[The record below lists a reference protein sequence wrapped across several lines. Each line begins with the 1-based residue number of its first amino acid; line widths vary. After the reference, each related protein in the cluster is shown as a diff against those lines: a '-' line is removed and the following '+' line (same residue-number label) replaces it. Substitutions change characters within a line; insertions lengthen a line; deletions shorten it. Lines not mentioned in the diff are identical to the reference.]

1 MGFEKNKKRQ
11 PKNRKTKTILVF
23 DVKAREEFLTGFRKR
38 KNERRKKAQ
47 DERKSQM
54 KIDKKESKQRRRELL
69 KKSMEY
75 TGKRKKQNPEMDFKE
90 FVKPE
95 VIDLPE
101 HTVTITDI
109 SDIDFAG
116 HNGLRLGQ
124 NKESEQEIEE
134 ETEETEETTEDGN
147 KKPLDKKGIKA
158 LYRKKSTEQHMRK
171 VFGKHKVN
179 YTHAQDKK
187 FKMKR
192 RTDFPN
198 KKIKKRCH

>member
-1 MGFEKNKKRQ
+1 MYPEKSTNTAVMYPENSTNTSVMYPEKSTNTAVMYPGKSTNTTVMY
-11 PKNRKTKTILVF
+11 P
-23 DVKAREEFLTGFRKR
+23 VKGSTFY
-38 KNERRKKAQ
+38 
-47 DERKSQM
+47 M
-54 KIDKKESKQRRRELL
+54 I
-69 KKSMEY
+69 
-75 TGKRKKQNPEMDFKE
+75 FKL
-90 FVKPE
+90 FHFFE

-116 HNGLRLGQ
+116 HDGLRLGQ

-134 ETEETEETTEDGN
+134 ETEETEETNEDGN

-198 KKIKKRCH
+198 KKIKRVPLILFLLYLNRNA

>member
-1 MGFEKNKKRQ
+1 MGFEKKKKKQ

-54 KIDKKESKQRRRELL
+54 KLDKKESKQRRKELL

-90 FVKPE
+90 FVKSE
-95 VIDLPE
+95 VLDLPQ

-109 SDIDFAG
+109 SDVDFAG
-116 HNGLRLGQ
+116 HGGLRLGQ
-124 NKESEQEIEE
+124 NKDSEHQIEE
-134 ETEETEETTEDGN
+134 EEESTEETNEDGN

-158 LYRKKSTEQHMRK
+158 LFRKKSTEQHMRK
-171 VFGKHKVN
+171 VYGKHKVN

-187 FKMKR
+187 FKMKH
-192 RTDFPN
+192 RTDFPK
-198 KKIKKRCH
+198 KKIKKR